1 MYSITLATVFL
12 ENLSKFCINLQR
24 KSESQKICC
33 LHSSCTAN
41 MHKVHESI
49 KITAI
54 SGAQKG
60 GALGQ
65 GENVCASDSP
75 ASVFS
80 KLDPVQAFPPQA
92 ELVYAVRGLQFI
104 TQQLE

>member
-1 MYSITLATVFL
+1 
-12 ENLSKFCINLQR
+12 
-24 KSESQKICC
+24 
-33 LHSSCTAN
+33 
-41 MHKVHESI
+41 MHKTHESI

-75 ASVFS
+75 ASAFS
-80 KLDPVQAFPPQA
+80 KPVPVQASPP
-92 ELVYAVRGLQFI
+92 
-104 TQQLE
+104 

>member
-1 MYSITLATVFL
+1 
-12 ENLSKFCINLQR
+12 
-24 KSESQKICC
+24 
-33 LHSSCTAN
+33 

-65 GENVCASDSP
+65 GENVLC
-75 ASVFS
+75 
-80 KLDPVQAFPPQA
+80 
-92 ELVYAVRGLQFI
+92 
-104 TQQLE
+104 

>member
-1 MYSITLATVFL
+1 
-12 ENLSKFCINLQR
+12 
-24 KSESQKICC
+24 
-33 LHSSCTAN
+33 
-41 MHKVHESI
+41 MHKMHEPI

-65 GENVCASDSP
+65 GQNVCVSDSP

-80 KLDPVQAFPPQA
+80 KPIAVQAFPP
-92 ELVYAVRGLQFI
+92 
-104 TQQLE
+104 